1 MPYRLL
7 PDIAIADVAFETTG
21 RDLSELFGA
30 AAQAFIDL
38 SADPNTI
45 KPDQERSITLSERT
59 PDRLLFNF
67 LEELVY
73 LKDADFVVF
82 ADCTVTVKADAG
94 EYSLTATLK
103 CAGINPETQELK
115 MDVKAVTQHM
125 FSVEQLPDKRWK
137 AIVVL
142 DI

>member
-1 MPYRLL
+1 MPYILL
-7 PDIAIADVAFETTG
+7 PDIAIADVAFEATG
-21 RDLSELFGA
+21 KDLTELFAA
-30 AAQAFIDL
+30 AAQAYIDL

-45 KPDQERSITLSERT
+45 EADQERSFTLTEKS

-82 ADCTVTVKADAG
+82 SRCDVQVTEKSGAYA
-94 EYSLTATLK
+94 LIATLK
-103 CAGINPETQELK
+103 CASINPETQKLK
-115 MDVKAVTQHM
+115 MDVKAVTQHL
-125 FSVEQLPDKRWK
+125 FTVEHSAKGWR
-137 AIVVL
+137 AVVVL

>member
-1 MPYRLL
+1 MSYQLL
-7 PDIAIADVAFETTG
+7 PDIAIADVAFEATG
-21 RDLSELFGA
+21 KDLTELFGS
-30 AAQAFIDL
+30 AAQAFIDI
-38 SADPNTI
+38 STNPKTI
-45 KPDQERSITLSERT
+45 KADQARSFTLTEKS

-82 ADCTVTVKADAG
+82 SQCVVEVTEKAG
-94 EYSLTATLK
+94 TYTLTAKLK
-103 CAGINPETQELK
+103 CASINPETQTLK

-125 FSVEQLPDKRWK
+125 FEVKQLPDKRWR